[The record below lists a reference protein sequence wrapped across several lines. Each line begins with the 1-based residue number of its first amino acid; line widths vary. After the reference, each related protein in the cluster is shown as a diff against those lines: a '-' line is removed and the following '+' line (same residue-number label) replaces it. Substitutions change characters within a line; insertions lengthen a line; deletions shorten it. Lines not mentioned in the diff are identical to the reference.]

1 MVLIAKKE
9 FKGTKKATWKMR
21 LIKDRAGFTTDI
33 PLTNLSSG
41 VYIDKLTL
49 HWKGEMTAAASV
61 GVASLLDLVN
71 PVEVR
76 LFGSPIVSL
85 RGSDLYALN
94 DLFLGKRPITIV
106 ATAATDSHTKIMG
119 LDVPLY
125 QPARGPGELALLVGR
140 EAVSGVD
147 TETISI
153 AEIAN
158 TEKLEEAWLH
168 YVEMPGV
175 TAGATGY
182 GNIVELPSPGDLLFI
197 IFYSTTIPT
206 TTSETATVQSVKV
219 EIAGVPAVERNWH
232 EMKADVSRGGSTGL
246 FGSPGDTSILDNYG
260 VIDFRKD
267 PIPKGT
273 DVSIDINAGVAN
285 EAYRIIPIFGVKE

>member
-1 MVLIAKKE
+1 MP
-9 FKGTKKATWKMR
+9 WKMR
-21 LIKDRAGFTTDI
+21 LIKDRAPFTADI

-41 VYIDKLTL
+41 VYIEKLTL

-61 GVASLLDLVN
+61 SVASLLDLVN
-71 PVEVR
+71 PIEVR

-106 ATAATDSHTKIMG
+106 AGAATDEHTKIMG
-119 LDVPLY
+119 LDVPLF
-125 QPARGPGELALLVGR
+125 QPARAAGELAFLVGR
-140 EAVSGVD
+140 VAVSGVN

-153 AEIAN
+153 AEVAN
-158 TEKLEEAWLH
+158 TERLEETWLH

-175 TAGATGY
+175 TAGAVGY
-182 GNIVELPSPGDLLFI
+182 GNIVDLPAPGDLVYL

-206 TTSETATVQSVKV
+206 TTSETATVQSVKISV
-219 EIAGVPAVERNWH
+219 DGVTVIERNWH

-246 FGSPGDTSILDNYG
+246 FASPGDTSILDNYG
-260 VIDFRKD
+260 IIDFRKD
-267 PIPKGT
+267 PIPREA
-273 DVSIDINAGVAN
+273 DVSLDINAGVAN
-285 EAYRIIPIFGVKE
+285 EAFRIIPIFRVRE